1 VRERELYVA
10 CEVQGLCLD
19 LVLVLLFA
27 GLRAGERKPNLK
39 LFKVEE
45 KVHDRAGID
54 GRRLNRATE
63 QLL

>member
-1 VRERELYVA
+1 
-10 CEVQGLCLD
+10 VQGLCLD